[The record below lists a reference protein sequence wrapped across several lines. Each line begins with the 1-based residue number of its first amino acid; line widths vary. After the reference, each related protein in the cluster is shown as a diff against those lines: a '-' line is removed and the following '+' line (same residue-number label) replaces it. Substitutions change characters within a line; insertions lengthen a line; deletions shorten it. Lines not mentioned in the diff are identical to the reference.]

1 MVNWIYSNPTW
12 LWGAIFVVGVTALSC
27 AGLVMVHRFVDPE
40 MRRKHNDIAA
50 ATMAIVGVAYA
61 VLLAFIAVAA
71 WQNFSDADK
80 VVDTEASYV
89 GNLFRDTTGLPLE
102 KARPIRG
109 AIRRY
114 IEEVMTKE
122 WPQQQKGQSIEAGQQ
137 TLVRVHRL
145 ITGLNPQNFGEAAIT
160 SELLHTINLLYSAR
174 RSRILAA
181 EGAIP
186 ETIWWIIGIGTIIT
200 VGFMCFFGAPNF
212 RMHLGMTAMVA
223 SSMALVIVLIVS
235 LDRPFRGD
243 LCVSL
248 DAFQNVKDSIAL
260 LDRAVEQ
267 PPAAEPK

>member
-12 LWGAIFVVGVTALSC
+12 LWGTVFVVVVTGLSC
-27 AGLVMVHRFVDPE
+27 LGLLVVHRFVDPE

-71 WQNFSDADK
+71 WQNFTDADK
-80 VVDTEASYV
+80 IVDTEASYV
-89 GNLFRDTTGLPLE
+89 GNLYRDTTGLPAE
-102 KARPIRG
+102 KARPMKNSVK
-109 AIRRY
+109 RY
-114 IEEVMTKE
+114 IDEVMTKE
-122 WPQQQKGQSIEAGQQ
+122 WPEQQKGLPIESGQQ
-137 TLVRVHRL
+137 TLLRLHRL
-145 ITGLNPQNFGEAAIT
+145 IATINPQTLGEAAIT
-160 SELLHTINLLYSAR
+160 GELLHTINLLYSAR

-181 EGAIP
+181 NGAIP
-186 ETIWWIIGIGTIIT
+186 ETIWWIIGIGTVIT
-200 VGFMCFFGAPNF
+200 IGFMCFFGAPNF

-248 DAFQNVKDSIAL
+248 DAFQNVKDSIVT
-260 LDRAVEQ
+260 LDRAPDIPQ
-267 PPAAEPK
+267 

>member
-1 MVNWIYSNPTW
+1 MINWIYSNPTW
-12 LWGAIFVVGVTALSC
+12 LWGTAFVIGVTAMSC
-27 AGLVMVHRFVDPE
+27 LGLVLIHRFIDPE

-71 WQNFSDADK
+71 WQDFSDADK
-80 VVDTEASYV
+80 IVDTEASYV

-102 KARPIRG
+102 KARPMRG
-109 AIRRY
+109 AVRRY
-114 IEEVMTKE
+114 IELVMTKE
-122 WPQQQKGQSIEAGQQ
+122 WPEQQKGQPIEAAQPI
-137 TLVRVHRL
+137 LLHLHRL
-145 ITGLNPQNFGEAAIT
+145 ITNINPQTYGEAAIT
-160 SELLHTINLLYSAR
+160 GELLRTINLLYSAR

-181 EGAIP
+181 NGAIP

-212 RMHLGMTAMVA
+212 LMHLGMTAMVA

-260 LDRAVEQ
+260 IDSSASQ
-267 PPAAEPK
+267 PPGAEPQ

>member
-12 LWGAIFVVGVTALSC
+12 LWGTMFVVVITGLSC
-27 AGLVMVHRFVDPE
+27 LGLLAVHRFIDVE
-40 MRRKHNDIAA
+40 MRHKHNDIAA

-80 VVDTEASYV
+80 SVDTEASYV
-89 GNLFRDTTGLPLE
+89 GNLYRDTTGLPAE
-102 KARPIRG
+102 KARPMKG
-109 AIRRY
+109 AIKRY
-114 IEEVMTKE
+114 IDEVMTKE
-122 WPQQQKGQSIEAGQQ
+122 WPEQQKGLPIESGEKTLLRLHHLIANINPQ
-137 TLVRVHRL
+137 TL
-145 ITGLNPQNFGEAAIT
+145 GEAAIT
-160 SELLHTINLLYSAR
+160 GELLRTINLLYSAR

-181 EGAIP
+181 SGAIP
-186 ETIWWIIGIGTIIT
+186 ETIWWIIGIGTVIT
-200 VGFMCFFGAPNF
+200 IGFMCFFGAPSF

-248 DAFQNVKDSIAL
+248 DAFQNVKDSIGTL
-260 LDRAVEQ
+260 ERIPESPQ
-267 PPAAEPK
+267 

>member
-12 LWGAIFVVGVTALSC
+12 LWGTVFVVVVTGLSC
-27 AGLVMVHRFVDPE
+27 LGLLVVHRFVDPE

-71 WQNFSDADK
+71 WQDFTDADK
-80 VVDTEASYV
+80 IVDTEASYV
-89 GNLFRDTTGLPLE
+89 GNLFRDTTGLSLE
-102 KARPIRG
+102 KARPMRG

-114 IEEVMTKE
+114 IDEVMTKE
-122 WPQQQKGQSIEAGQQ
+122 WPEQQRGLPIESAQQ
-137 TLVRVHRL
+137 TLLRLHRL
-145 ITGLNPQNFGEAAIT
+145 IASIDPKTLGEAAIT
-160 SELLHTINLLYSAR
+160 GELLRTINLLYSAR

-181 EGAIP
+181 GGSIP
-186 ETIWWIIGIGTIIT
+186 ETIWWIIGIGTVIT

-248 DAFQNVKDSIAL
+248 DAFQNVKDSIAI
-260 LDRAVEQ
+260 LDRSQEAPQ
-267 PPAAEPK
+267 

>member
-12 LWGAIFVVGVTALSC
+12 LWGSVFVIGVTGLSC
-27 AGLVMVHRFVDPE
+27 LGLCIVHRFVDPE

-71 WQNFSDADK
+71 WQSFSDADK
-80 VVDTEASYV
+80 FVDTEASYV
-89 GNLFRDTTGLPLE
+89 GNLYRDTTGLPAE
-102 KARPIRG
+102 KARPMRG
-109 AIRRY
+109 AVRRY
-114 IEEVMTKE
+114 IDEVMTKE
-122 WPQQQKGQSIEAGQQ
+122 WPEQQKGLSVESGQQ
-137 TLVRVHRL
+137 TLLRLHRL
-145 ITGLNPQNFGEAAIT
+145 ITNINPQTLGEAAIT
-160 SELLHTINLLYSAR
+160 GELLHTINLLYSAR

-181 EGAIP
+181 NGAIP
-186 ETIWWIIGIGTIIT
+186 ETIWWIIGIGSVIT

-212 RMHLGMTAMVA
+212 RMHLGMTAMVS

-248 DAFQNVKDSIAL
+248 DAFQNVKDSIAI
-260 LDRAVEQ
+260 LDRAPEAPQ
-267 PPAAEPK
+267 